1 MTSEPPARSDSVTAV
16 DALLVNSRGQYLL
29 HLRDANKD
37 IWQPGVWALPGGGI
51 EPGEEPEQTIARE
64 LLEEAGLVVP
74 GLVPFAT
81 GPGQHGLVRTFTGF
95 WDGDPSAL
103 HVTEGIMFHFFDA
116 ATLPY
121 LSMAPGSRECLAQY
135 ERTRPVLPAAPGPGS
150 VPTVPHP
157 PRPPRPSGSGAV
169 PSVVGGHLHLE
180 RDGAVL
186 LGLRHPS
193 CDFAPS
199 TWHALGGHCE
209 SESVRACVAREAAEE
224 AGLRIDP
231 ADLRLVHTAHVL
243 DPGGSRPRLQFFF
256 APTRWS
262 GTPRVLEP
270 DRCTAWRFWPRD
282 ALPGDLVPYTRAA
295 LACIAAGEPYS
306 ETGWGS

>member
-1 MTSEPPARSDSVTAV
+1 LTYEPSVRDENVTAV

-37 IWQPGVWALPGGGI
+37 IWQPGVWALPGGGR
-51 EPGEEPEQTIARE
+51 EPGEATEQTVARE

-74 GLVPFAT
+74 GMVPFTTTAGRDGPVLTYT
-81 GPGQHGLVRTFTGF
+81 GR

-103 HVTEGIMFHFFDA
+103 HVTEGIMLHFFDA

-121 LSMAPGSRECLAQY
+121 LSLAPGTREVIARY
-135 ERTRPVLPAAPGPGS
+135 ERSGSAPPPPPPAAS
-150 VPTVPHP
+150 AA
-157 PRPPRPSGSGAV
+157 RAAV
-169 PSVVGGHLHLE
+169 PNVVGGHLYLE

-193 CDFAPS
+193 CAYAPS
-199 TWHALGGHCE
+199 AWHVLAGHCE
-209 SESVRACVAREAAEE
+209 LEPVRACVAREAAEE

-231 ADLRLVHTAHVL
+231 SDLRLVHVL
-243 DPGGSRPRLQFFF
+243 HLLAPGGGRPRLQLFF
-256 APTRWS
+256 APARWS

-270 DRCTAWRFWPRD
+270 DRCTAWRFWPLN
-282 ALPGDLVPYTRAA
+282 ALPTDLVPYTRTA
-295 LACIAAGEPYS
+295 LTAIRAGEPYS
-306 ETGWGS
+306 EVGWAG